1 MFKKIFKELNIFLL
15 VLLIFCPV
23 NIIFY
28 LGENNFIL
36 FNQSF
41 SYSFQSLF
49 FNDSVIEISRHTYFA
64 LPLNILTGIVL
75 LTNIYKNPNHYFK
88 NNGHLYI
95 YFLLYL
101 LINIL
106 ILSFLLFNETQ
117 FRLIKNF
124 ISVNCLIFFIYCLNI
139 YCKNISYSNLKKIE
153 IYFLNFLAIICISNL
168 IYNFLWFD
176 NSIIDQTKGQFILG
190 LQIAHYLDY
199 FPPVILLTIVYLL
212 SIIKLENIDLSICI
226 YLLIFIFW
234 FLYAMGIGLTSLNKG
249 ATITIYSFLIIFI
262 VTIKSNFLKN
272 FIKKNLYLLYFPL
285 LVFLYLAIF
294 QLTLVYGVD
303 ASIADRLRTFTRNFD
318 ENINYLIPIMTDSKY
333 NYHNFHNDFLDIY
346 YLYGIFAFII
356 FNFIFLK
363 IRKILKINYIFGIY
377 LIVLFSLFSLVQ
389 NNLLNPYFI
398 IIFSFFIAFVRNKKN
413 SY

>member
-1 MFKKIFKELNIFLL
+1 
-15 VLLIFCPV
+15 
-23 NIIFY
+23 
-28 LGENNFIL
+28 
-36 FNQSF
+36 
-41 SYSFQSLF
+41 
-49 FNDSVIEISRHTYFA
+49 
-64 LPLNILTGIVL
+64 
-75 LTNIYKNPNHYFK
+75 
-88 NNGHLYI
+88 
-95 YFLLYL
+95 
-101 LINIL
+101 
-106 ILSFLLFNETQ
+106 
-117 FRLIKNF
+117 
-124 ISVNCLIFFIYCLNI
+124 
-139 YCKNISYSNLKKIE
+139 
-153 IYFLNFLAIICISNL
+153 
-168 IYNFLWFD
+168 
-176 NSIIDQTKGQFILG
+176 
-190 LQIAHYLDY
+190 
-199 FPPVILLTIVYLL
+199 
-212 SIIKLENIDLSICI
+212 
-226 YLLIFIFW
+226 
-234 FLYAMGIGLTSLNKG
+234 MGIGLTSLNKG